1 MCTACDKLDTKMASG
16 RRKRLWD
23 LNSGWHCSILG
34 TCLTL
39 SDLRALG
46 RKLSLHTRAGELR
59 SQEALG
65 RWARAA
71 AGVRRGLMAAEVAAG
86 VAAAARGEAKAEAEA
101 EALQAALHSSQQLAL
116 EQAPPLRQTTRRRT
130 LPSGSTL
137 PRPCR
142 SRARRPSG

>member
-46 RKLSLHTRAGELR
+46 RKLSLHTRAGEPQDYQFHGYFVKEACEPKRPAKLLNKLLNGQKNMNPMKNSPNR
-59 SQEALG
+59 SSNQKMFL
-65 RWARAA
+65 
-71 AGVRRGLMAAEVAAG
+71 
-86 VAAAARGEAKAEAEA
+86 
-101 EALQAALHSSQQLAL
+101 L
-116 EQAPPLRQTTRRRT
+116 ENITQ
-130 LPSGSTL
+130 SMKNF
-137 PRPCR
+137 
-142 SRARRPSG
+142 

>member
-1 MCTACDKLDTKMASG
+1 
-16 RRKRLWD
+16 
-23 LNSGWHCSILG
+23 
-34 TCLTL
+34 
-39 SDLRALG
+39 
-46 RKLSLHTRAGELR
+46 
-59 SQEALG
+59 
-65 RWARAA
+65 
-71 AGVRRGLMAAEVAAG
+71 MAAEVAAG

-137 PRPCR
+137 PRPSR